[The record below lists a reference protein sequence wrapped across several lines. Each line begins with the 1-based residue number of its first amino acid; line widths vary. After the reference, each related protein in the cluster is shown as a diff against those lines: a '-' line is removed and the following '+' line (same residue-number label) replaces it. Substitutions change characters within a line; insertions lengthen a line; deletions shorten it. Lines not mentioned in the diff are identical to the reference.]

1 MYYDVIHMES
11 PHKSFSWA
19 DGLYIVVK
27 IEDDTIHMCALDD
40 KGQPQLFDDGR
51 FMLTCT
57 GKNNTGITKTNL
69 KYNYA
74 S

>member
-1 MYYDVIHMES
+1 MYYDVIHVES
-11 PHKSFSWA
+11 PLKSFSWA
-19 DGLYIVVK
+19 DGLYI
-27 IEDDTIHMCALDD
+27 IISEEDTTLNMCALDE

-51 FMLTCT
+51 FMITCT
-57 GKNNTGITKTNL
+57 GKNNTGITRTNL